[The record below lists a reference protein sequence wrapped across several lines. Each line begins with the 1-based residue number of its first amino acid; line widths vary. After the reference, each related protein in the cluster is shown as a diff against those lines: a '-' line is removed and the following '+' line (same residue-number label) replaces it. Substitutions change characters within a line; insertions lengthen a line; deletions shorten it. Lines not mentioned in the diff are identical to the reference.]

1 MSGLWRREN
10 GEDTW
15 VYTGGP
21 KLLRDEDYAGAMN
34 GLVGMKWFTLGIT
47 VPIIT
52 NKEGSLASNL
62 GFQLNY
68 VLPWNLT
75 QLQPQIVISTREKK
89 NDINLQHIYTTIENL
104 LEKFG
109 WNNGRQCLLR
119 SICEIAETP
128 LGTTS
133 RDVVEEIIHLLLTP
147 TEDLPEAV
155 NSSHRSISKLYQEA
169 ERLGRSGG
177 DCLFTYPDCIESPLE
192 SFTDIEL
199 F

>member
-1 MSGLWRREN
+1 MLRVTVQSLVLLLFN
-10 GEDTW
+10 LSALLPLNQAILLF
-15 VYTGGP
+15 P
-21 KLLRDEDYAGAMN
+21 KNTILQ
-34 GLVGMKWFTLGIT
+34 FTLGIT

-75 QLQPQIVISTREKK
+75 QLQPQIVISTREK
-89 NDINLQHIYTTIENL
+89 NNNINLQHIYTTIENL

-109 WNNGRQCLLR
+109 WSNGRQCLLR

-155 NSSHRSISKLYQEA
+155 NSSHRSTSKLYQEA
-169 ERLGRSGG
+169 EQLGRSGG